1 MRGRSPA
8 TDSTTTVCT
17 TSTTCTT
24 VMTEGL
30 VSNEPVTTCTTVM
43 TEGLVSS
50 EPVTSCTTFPVP
62 GCSSNGY
69 GYGSGTAQ
77 QQQPYT
83 TITSGS
89 IVYVMMPGS
98 GAAAGQVTNGVIVA
112 SAAKR
117 FWYHDGI
124 LITNSLA
131 LTLILLAL
139 ILM

>member
-1 MRGRSPA
+1 
-8 TDSTTTVCT
+8 V
-17 TSTTCTT
+17 
-24 VMTEGL
+24 
-30 VSNEPVTTCTTVM
+30 PVTTCTAVETQIGGSYV
-43 TEGLVSS
+43 
-50 EPVTSCTTFPVP
+50 PVTTCSTFPAP

-69 GYGSGTAQ
+69 GYGYSTAQ
-77 QQQPYT
+77 DQQPYT

-117 FWYHDGI
+117 FWYHDGT
-124 LITNSLA
+124 LIINSLA
-131 LTLILLAL
+131 LTVILLTF

>member
-1 MRGRSPA
+1 MVANRNTNTPTSRVAMPA
-8 TDSTTTVCT
+8 QPIDVTRRRWSL
-17 TSTTCTT
+17 TSLLARCELPT
-24 VMTEGL
+24 
-30 VSNEPVTTCTTVM
+30 SNPVQYGDITIHAT
-43 TEGLVSS
+43 G
-50 EPVTSCTTFPVP
+50 
-62 GCSSNGY
+62 GY
-69 GYGSGTAQ
+69 GYGSGTP

-98 GAAAGQVTNGVIVA
+98 GAVAGQVTNGVIVA